1 MCPGIAC
8 PISSGA
14 GFCSACHYR
23 ILRQTYT
30 DQELAATHKVGG
42 KSERVIRI
50 GRVKQGIFK
59 FYDQR
64 IEAFTLSIM
73 SNHWLDLAGDRDVW
87 RNLQHDWARRIT
99 SLGASRSAEN

>member
-1 MCPGIAC
+1 MDRLAHKLLWCRG
-8 PISSGA
+8 
-14 GFCSACHYR
+14 CHYR

-30 DQELAATHKVGG
+30 DEELAATHKVDG
-42 KSERVIRI
+42 KSVRVIRI

-64 IEAFTLSIM
+64 IEAFTM
-73 SNHWLDLAGDRDVW
+73 SSMTNHWLDLARDRDVW

-99 SLGASRSAEN
+99 SLGAARSAEG